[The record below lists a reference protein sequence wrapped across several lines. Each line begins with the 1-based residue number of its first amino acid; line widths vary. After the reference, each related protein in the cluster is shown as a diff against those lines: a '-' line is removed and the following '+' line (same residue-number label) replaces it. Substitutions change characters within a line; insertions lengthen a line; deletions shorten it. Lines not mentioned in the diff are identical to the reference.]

1 MEEVEYSVGFEL
13 MNGGITAWSGLEN
26 RNPYPF
32 GENEFNQF
40 FQNFFSQSFTFPGY
54 FGCILIYD
62 AKENAPTHSYAI
74 GWMFAEGR
82 GEVNKELRSSGQVPK
97 AIGQI
102 RFEDGGGISARRI
115 RVEKR

>member
-40 FQNFFSQSFTFPGY
+40 FQNFFSQSFTFPGD

-62 AKENAPTHSYAI
+62 AKENAPRHSYAI
-74 GWMFAEGR
+74 GWMFTEGMD
-82 GEVNKELRSSGQVPK
+82 EVNKYLRSTGQFPK
-97 AIGQI
+97 VIGQI
-102 RFEDGGGISARRI
+102 TFEYGGGINPPRI